1 MKGFDEIDNQ
11 IVTYLKDNGRDRVTD
26 IADRL
31 GLNRVTVA
39 QRLERL
45 VKSGIIKRFTVKLDY
60 ESLGLDVLAFVFI
73 SFKKTGNTTQE
84 ELAQVISKLG
94 GVEEVHIIAGEFDII
109 AKVRAK
115 NLRELGEK
123 VVNRIR
129 GISGVENTFSHIV
142 FQTIID

>member
-1 MKGFDEIDNQ
+1 MKELDEIDNQ
-11 IVTYLKDNGRDRVTD
+11 IVDYLRNNGRDRITE
-26 IADRL
+26 IADQL
-31 GLNRVTVA
+31 KLNRVTVA

-45 VKSGIIKRFTVKLDY
+45 VKTGVIRGFTVKLNY
-60 ESLGLDVLAFVFI
+60 ESMGLDVLAFVFI
-73 SFKKTGNTTQE
+73 SFKKAGKMTQE
-84 ELAQVISKLG
+84 ELAQMISRLG

>member
-1 MKGFDEIDNQ
+1 MRHH
-11 IVTYLKDNGRDRVTD
+11 LHH
-26 IADRL
+26 
-31 GLNRVTVA
+31 
-39 QRLERL
+39 
-45 VKSGIIKRFTVKLDY
+45 SGIIKRFTVKLDY

-73 SFKKTGNTTQE
+73 TFKKTGNTTQE